1 MATALRRTKRQGAA
15 VPVIPNI
22 RRALR
27 VHNRSMEVIQMTE
40 QSKSNQMAVPEAK
53 AAMNRF
59 KEEVASEVCVPL
71 KVGYNGDLTSAH
83 AGSIGVEMV

>member
-1 MATALRRTKRQGAA
+1 MSRSYMATALRRTKRQGAA

-59 KEEVASEVCVPL
+59 KEEVASELGVPCL
-71 KVGYNGDLTSAH
+71 LYTSDA
-83 AGSIGVEMV
+83 ADE